1 MYIYITIYIC
11 VCVFDCFLSLT
22 ISMFSWRYNYITIS
36 QYEDFKDILGLVH
49 EEMVNLFC
57 GISGWDI
64 QPTNNLTRDMDVS
77 ENVI

>member
-1 MYIYITIYIC
+1 
-11 VCVFDCFLSLT
+11 
-22 ISMFSWRYNYITIS
+22 MFSWRYNYITIS